1 MNEILDSEL
10 NSAFVAG
17 EREFMGQPLAPY
29 TEGSRMLL
37 MQARSDDDSAV
48 YFVWAFVFLHI
59 QLKKNRKETI
69 KLVWD
74 KLKFRET
81 LLDWVLDKTEEDRE
95 KATILVNEILE
106 QSMRGKV
113 EPIISGGGSGNA

>member
-48 YFVWAFVFLHI
+48 YFVWAFVFVHI
-59 QLKKNRKETI
+59 ELKKNRKETI

-74 KLKFRET
+74 KAKFRET
-81 LLDWVLDKTEEDRE
+81 LLDWVSDKTEQDRE

-106 QSMRGKV
+106 QSMKGKV

>member
-59 QLKKNRKETI
+59 QLKKSRKETI

-74 KLKFRET
+74 KVKFREA
-81 LLDWVLDKTEEDRE
+81 LLDWVSDKSEEDRE

-106 QSMRGKV
+106 QAMKGKV
-113 EPIISGGGSGNA
+113 EPIITGGGSGNA

>member
-10 NSAFVAG
+10 NSAFVSG

-59 QLKKNRKETI
+59 QLKKSRKETI

-74 KLKFRET
+74 KVKFREA
-81 LLDWVLDKTEEDRE
+81 LLDWVSDKSEEDRE

-106 QSMRGKV
+106 QAMKGKV
-113 EPIISGGGSGNA
+113 EPIITGGGSGNA

>member
-48 YFVWAFVFLHI
+48 YFVWAFVFVHI
-59 QLKKNRKETI
+59 ELKKNRRETI

-74 KLKFRET
+74 KAKFREA
-81 LLDWVLDKTEEDRE
+81 LLDWVFDKTEQDRE
-95 KATILVNEILE
+95 NATILVNDILE

-113 EPIISGGGSGNA
+113 EPIISGGGPGNA

>member
-10 NSAFVAG
+10 NSAFVSG
-17 EREFMGQPLAPY
+17 EREFMGQALAPY

-69 KLVWD
+69 RLVWD
-74 KLKFRET
+74 KIKFREN
-81 LLDWVLDKTEEDRE
+81 LLDWVLDKSEEDRE
-95 KATILVNEILE
+95 KATILVNDILE
-106 QSMRGKV
+106 EAMKGKV
-113 EPIISGGGSGNA
+113 EPIISGGVSGNA